1 MRVGVKRAL
10 PFAAAAVVLLCLLL
24 AGCGGGHSGG
34 AADSLS
40 RHSGPKT
47 VSELSAKLAATYSTQ
62 PWYSKITGI
71 TLRKKLGVPVVSVW
85 VTGAGPDDQAYAQDE
100 QILKAILHLDPGM
113 ADIFETRDTWGSR
126 VIVARQHSELTPSPL
141 PAPKNADEVQAWL
154 AKQYGP
160 RGALPV
166 DEPWYTS
173 IRSIAYDDQW
183 RADALVVTTSLKDN
197 AAGVEQ
203 AELIQAALSDAGIT
217 FAKNLEV
224 QYTDGSTLD
233 AKIKDL
239 VNDYR

>member
-1 MRVGVKRAL
+1 MKWANKRAL
-10 PFAAAAVVLLCLLL
+10 AVAAAIALLCLVVT
-24 AGCGGGHSGG
+24 GCGGHSGG

-40 RHSGPKT
+40 RHTGPKT
-47 VSELSAKLAATYSTQ
+47 VDELSAKLAADYSTQ
-62 PWYSKITGI
+62 PWYPKITGI

-85 VTGAGPDDQAYAQDE
+85 VRSTGPGDAAYAQDE
-100 QILKAILHLDPGM
+100 QILKTILHLDPGM
-113 ADIFETRDTWGSR
+113 ADIFETRDAWGSR
-126 VIVARQHSELTPSPL
+126 VLVARRHTELTPSPL
-141 PAPKNADEVQAWL
+141 PPPSSAAAVKSWL

-160 RGALPV
+160 RGAVPV

-173 IRSIAYDDQW
+173 IRTIAYDDQW
-183 RADALVVTTSLKDN
+183 RADALVVTTSLKDD
-197 AAGVEQ
+197 AEGVEQ

>member
-1 MRVGVKRAL
+1 
-10 PFAAAAVVLLCLLL
+10 
-24 AGCGGGHSGG
+24 
-34 AADSLS
+34 LS
-40 RHSGPKT
+40 RHTGPKT
-47 VSELSAKLAATYSTQ
+47 VNELSAKLAATYSTQ
-62 PWYSKITGI
+62 PWYPKITGI

-85 VTGAGPDDQAYAQDE
+85 VSSAGPGDQAYTQDE
-100 QILKAILHLDPGM
+100 QILKTILHLDPGM

-126 VIVARQHSELTPSPL
+126 VIVARRHSEVTPSPL
-141 PAPKNADEVQAWL
+141 PAPRNAAAVKAWL

-160 RGALPV
+160 RAALPV

-183 RADALVVTTSLKDN
+183 RADALVVTTSLRDD
-197 AAGVEQ
+197 AEGVEQ

-224 QYTDGSTLD
+224 QYSDGSALD

-239 VNDYR
+239 VNEYR